1 MTLDSSVATIVIAV
15 ISLASGWLVSRTG
28 KVGDR
33 EHKLIDQLQE
43 ELTNSKEERSKLSG
57 RVDELS
63 RAFNSF
69 LAREAMY
76 EYHVAQQ
83 DQKIRDLG
91 GAPLPRPHLIEKMH
105 EGE

>member
-1 MTLDSSVATIVIAV
+1 MTLDSSLATIVIAV

-28 KVGDR
+28 KAGDR
-33 EHKLIDQLQE
+33 ENKLIDQLQE
-43 ELTNSKEERSKLSG
+43 ELTNSKEEQSKLSG

-76 EYHVAQQ
+76 EYHITQQ

-91 GAPLPRPHLIEKMH
+91 GAPLPRPYLIEKMH
-105 EGE
+105 DGE

>member
-1 MTLDSSVATIVIAV
+1 MTLDASITSVVIAIV
-15 ISLASGWLVSRTG
+15 SLASGWLVARTG
-28 KVGDR
+28 KAGDR
-33 EHKLIDQLQE
+33 ENKLIDQLQE
-43 ELTNSKEERSKLSG
+43 ELKTAKEERSSLSG

-76 EYHVAQQ
+76 EYHIAQQ
-83 DQKIRDLG
+83 DQMIHDLG
-91 GAPLPRPHLIEKMH
+91 GSPIPRPYLIERTH